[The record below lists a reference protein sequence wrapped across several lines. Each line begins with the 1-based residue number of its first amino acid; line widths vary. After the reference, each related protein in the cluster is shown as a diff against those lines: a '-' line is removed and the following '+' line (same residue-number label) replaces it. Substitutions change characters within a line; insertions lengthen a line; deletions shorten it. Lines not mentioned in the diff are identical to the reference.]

1 MLILRDYQIAVIE
14 RLRDKL
20 QQHKQVLL
28 NLATGGGK
36 TALAVHMMD
45 KASQQGKRAIFLVHQ
60 NELLNQTSKALWK
73 QKLEHGLVASNR
85 TLSKLPILVA
95 SVQTLVNRLP
105 LIQEPDLIIIDE
117 AHRSTASSYKRILE
131 HWPNAYV
138 IGLTA
143 TPQRTDGR
151 GLDDIYQAMA
161 QGPTIKQLI
170 NAGFLCEYELY
181 APAIEFNIDAVKT
194 TAGDYNKADLETA
207 LDKSTI
213 TGDAVQHY
221 KTLANGKRCVVMCAT
236 IKHATH
242 VCERYVDAGINAVVI
257 EGNMTNN
264 EREKVLDDFKAGKIK
279 VICNVQLLIEGV
291 DIPAIEVV
299 QWLRPTK
306 SLIVWMQGNGRGL
319 RPSEGKQRLIILDHV
334 QNWSRH
340 GAPCEDRDWTLEGRE
355 KGKRAKPKDPDD
367 ISIQQCKKCFNVFEK
382 GVDKCPKC
390 GSDVPK
396 SERKLEEKAGELTR
410 VEIEQAKKH
419 KRMEVGRA
427 QTIEEL
433 VKLGV
438 EREMRKPAEWAAIM
452 IATRQRRKPT
462 PQDFNEARQ
471 CLGKLKVGA

>member
-1 MLILRDYQIAVIE
+1 M
-14 RLRDKL
+14 
-20 QQHKQVLL
+20 
-28 NLATGGGK
+28 T
-36 TALAVHMMD
+36 
-45 KASQQGKRAIFLVHQ
+45 
-60 NELLNQTSKALWK
+60 
-73 QKLEHGLVASNR
+73 
-85 TLSKLPILVA
+85 
-95 SVQTLVNRLP
+95 
-105 LIQEPDLIIIDE
+105 
-117 AHRSTASSYKRILE
+117 
-131 HWPNAYV
+131 
-138 IGLTA
+138 
-143 TPQRTDGR
+143 
-151 GLDDIYQAMA
+151 

-242 VCERYVDAGINAVVI
+242 VCERYVDAGIAAVVI

-264 EREKVLDDFKAGKIK
+264 EREKVLNDFKAGKIK

-319 RPSEGKQRLIILDHV
+319 RPSDGKQRLIILDHV

-390 GSDVPK
+390 GEDVPK
-396 SERKLEEKAGELTR
+396 MERKLEEKAGELTR
-410 VEIEQAKKH
+410 IEIEQAKKH

-427 QTIEEL
+427 QTIGEL

-438 EREMRKPAEWAAIM
+438 EREMRKPAEWAALTYS
-452 IATRQRRKPT
+452 ARRKRKPT

-471 CLGKLKVGA
+471 CLGKLKVGV